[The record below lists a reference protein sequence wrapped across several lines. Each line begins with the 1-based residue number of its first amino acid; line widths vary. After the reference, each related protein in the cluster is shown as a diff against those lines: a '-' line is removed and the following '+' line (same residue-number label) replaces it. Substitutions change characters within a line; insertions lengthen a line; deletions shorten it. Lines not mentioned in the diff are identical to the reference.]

1 MRADST
7 AHLSVA
13 NSTMNPTSNSV
24 ANATENVETSCVV
37 LFNIFVGFNI
47 KMLKPITFNQRNI
60 VMKIL
65 HVCEVCGADVG
76 TIVCPKCLKEA
87 FQRQSEE
94 EELNEIERVF
104 GSYTDCSDPALD
116 NSLFGP

>member
-37 LFNIFVGFNI
+37 Y
-47 KMLKPITFNQRNI
+47 PILEL